1 MEYEKGAVVMSDKDE
16 DNVID
21 FVIKSKMKKMAKENG
36 RDIDKVTDEDFATF
50 LKAFFGDYKGSGY
63 NPE

>member
-1 MEYEKGAVVMSDKDE
+1 VVMNDKDE

-50 LKAFFGDYKGSGY
+50 LKAFFRDYKGSGY

>member
-1 MEYEKGAVVMSDKDE
+1 MSDKDE

-50 LKAFFGDYKGSGY
+50 LKAFFRDYKGSGY

>member
-21 FVIKSKMKKMAKENG
+21 FVIKSKIKKIAKENG